1 MTNPWSF
8 TNSRNAGRDGWKGDP
23 SYAMRRAPWDNP
35 GMIEFHIIHPGFE
48 TICVIVK
55 DFGVWE
61 IVTYCGMLKVGVVWP
76 DIVR

>member
-1 MTNPWSF
+1 
-8 TNSRNAGRDGWKGDP
+8 
-23 SYAMRRAPWDNP
+23 MRRAPWDNP
-35 GMIEFHIIHPGFE
+35 GMIEFHIIHPGLK

-61 IVTYCGMLKVGVVWP
+61 IVTYCGILKVGVVGP